1 MLNVYLNNGN
11 LIIFEKAKA
20 TFENGKLFVNSKP
33 TLNHNFDYEK
43 DLKEVYKVEE
53 CTCRNGACIAITQ
66 RTIYRGE
73 LLKRGVY
80 NIIYLFA
87 LPKNNIPPHSKKY

>member
-20 TFENGKLFVNSKP
+20 TFKNGKLFVDSNP

-53 CTCRNGACIAITQ
+53 GTCKNEEGTCTQ
-66 RTIYRGE
+66 RLIYRGY
-73 LLKRGVY
+73 LLKRGIEVPTTAECSMNEMGETEWTY
-80 NIIYLFA
+80 Y
-87 LPKNNIPPHSKKY
+87 

>member
-20 TFENGKLFVNSKP
+20 TFENGKLFVDSNP

-53 CTCRNGACIAITQ
+53 CTRRNEACI
-66 RTIYRGE
+66 IYRGY
-73 LLKRGVY
+73 LLKRGVAVQTTAECSI
-80 NIIYLFA
+80 NGTEEIEWIY
-87 LPKNNIPPHSKKY
+87 Y

>member
-1 MLNVYLNNGN
+1 MISVYLNNGN

-20 TFENGKLFVNSKP
+20 TFENGKLFVDSNL

-53 CTCRNGACIAITQ
+53 CTRRNEACI
-66 RTIYRGE
+66 IYRGY
-73 LLKRGVY
+73 LLKRGVEVQTTAECSI
-80 NIIYLFA
+80 NGTGVIEWIY
-87 LPKNNIPPHSKKY
+87 Y

>member
-1 MLNVYLNNGN
+1 MISVHLNNGN

-20 TFENGKLFVNSKP
+20 TFKNGKLFVDSNP

-53 CTCRNGACIAITQ
+53 CTRRNEACI
-66 RTIYRGE
+66 IYRGY
-73 LLKRGVY
+73 LLKRGVEVQTTAECSI
-80 NIIYLFA
+80 NGTGVIEWIY
-87 LPKNNIPPHSKKY
+87 Y

>member
-1 MLNVYLNNGN
+1 MISVYLNNGN

-20 TFENGKLFVNSKP
+20 TFENGKLFVDSNL

-53 CTCRNGACIAITQ
+53 CTYRNEACI
-66 RTIYRGE
+66 IYRGY
-73 LLKRGVY
+73 LLKRGVEVQTTAECSI
-80 NIIYLFA
+80 NGTGVIEWIY
-87 LPKNNIPPHSKKY
+87 Y

>member
-20 TFENGKLFVNSKP
+20 TFKNGKLFVDSNP
-33 TLNHNFDYEK
+33 TLNRNYDYEK

-53 CTCRNGACIAITQ
+53 CTCRNEACIAITQ
-66 RTIYRGE
+66 RIIYRGY
-73 LLKRGVY
+73 LLKRG
-80 NIIYLFA
+80 IKIQTTA
-87 LPKNNIPPHSKKY
+87 ECSIKGI

>member
-20 TFENGKLFVNSKP
+20 TFENGKLFVDSNP

-53 CTCRNGACIAITQ
+53 CTCRNETCTQ
-66 RTIYRGE
+66 RIIYRGY
-73 LLKRGVY
+73 LLKRGVEVQTTAECSI
-80 NIIYLFA
+80 NKKGEIKKWIY
-87 LPKNNIPPHSKKY
+87 Y

>member
-20 TFENGKLFVNSKP
+20 TFENGKLFVDSNP

-53 CTCRNGACIAITQ
+53 CTCRNENCIAITQ
-66 RTIYRGE
+66 RIIYRGE
-73 LLKRGVY
+73 LLKRGVEVTVKAECSM
-80 NIIYLFA
+80 NEKGETKWIY
-87 LPKNNIPPHSKKY
+87 Y

>member
-1 MLNVYLNNGN
+1 MISVYLNNGN

-20 TFENGKLFVNSKP
+20 TFENGKLFVDSNP

-53 CTCRNGACIAITQ
+53 CTRRNEACI
-66 RTIYRGE
+66 IYRGY
-73 LLKRGVY
+73 LLKRGVEVQTTAECRI
-80 NIIYLFA
+80 NGTGEIE
-87 LPKNNIPPHSKKY
+87 

>member
-20 TFENGKLFVNSKP
+20 TFENGKLFVDSNP

-53 CTCRNGACIAITQ
+53 CTCRNEAC
-66 RTIYRGE
+66 TIYRGY
-73 LLKRGVY
+73 LLKRGVEVQTTAECSI
-80 NIIYLFA
+80 N
-87 LPKNNIPPHSKKY
+87 KKGEIK

>member
-1 MLNVYLNNGN
+1 MISVYLNNGN

-20 TFENGKLFVNSKP
+20 TFENGKLFVDSNL

-53 CTCRNGACIAITQ
+53 CTHRNVACI
-66 RTIYRGE
+66 IYRGY
-73 LLKRGVY
+73 LLKRGVEVQTTAECSI
-80 NIIYLFA
+80 NGTGEIEWIY
-87 LPKNNIPPHSKKY
+87 Y

>member
-1 MLNVYLNNGN
+1 MLNIYLNNGN

-20 TFENGKLFVNSKP
+20 TFENGKLFVDSNP

-53 CTCRNGACIAITQ
+53 CTCTQ
-66 RTIYRGE
+66 RTIYRGY
-73 LLKRGVY
+73 LLKRGIKIQTTAECRI
-80 NIIYLFA
+80 NGTGEIEWIY
-87 LPKNNIPPHSKKY
+87 Y

>member
-20 TFENGKLFVNSKP
+20 TFENGELFVDSNL

-43 DLKEVYKVEE
+43 DLKEVYKVIKSEHKKFKE
-53 CTCRNGACIAITQ
+53 YKQ
-66 RTIYRGE
+66 SRG
-73 LLKRGVY
+73 L
-80 NIIYLFA
+80 
-87 LPKNNIPPHSKKY
+87 